1 MDWVAKGATS
11 LITSTE
17 ITRTEGT
24 TIVLT
29 NKVSTKMDITRL
41 PVKIIL
47 TSSLTILTAEDIKA
61 IIILAMATEIT
72 GTEMDST
79 SIIILAEATMD
90 IRNPIITIKAKE
102 TELSLKSRN
111 MGKDISMVVTRLGMI

>member
-17 ITRTEGT
+17 ITRTEVT